1 MIGDYSLYG
10 YIDLLLVPLFYLFF
24 RFLIKL
30 YLKKETDPWFKKNA
44 NIYLQVKLISSV
56 VFALLLI
63 FVTPGD
69 SQLYFNCA
77 MKVKNHI
84 IQTGD
89 IGLLVNDFSTLGD
102 IFWTGQYDN
111 IGTGLMESLANS
123 LPVRITAL
131 VSFICF
137 NSFIVINMFFGMCC
151 GFLLMR
157 VIRLLVY
164 KGDKILA
171 KMFFFSFL
179 IPSFIYWS
187 SGLMKDTI
195 CVSCMGIILFAL
207 FSFYYEKRVL
217 IVVPFV
223 LSSVVLYISKPYI
236 AVIFVPLMI
245 ILLYLLYIRQLKS
258 KLLATFAMIATGIT
272 LFVIAVNSDTFN
284 DVLEENINS
293 TVSLSENFKFQSE
306 NAEGSY
312 FSYGEIDPSLSG
324 VLKKAP
330 VAIST
335 VFFRPFPWEAKK
347 FITILSSLEGF
358 LFMLITIVLIFTAG
372 PYRFFKTLFT
382 DPYCI
387 CFLLFILVFALFTGL
402 STPNFGSLARYKIP
416 CLPFYVFIMLRIAQT
431 LPQPPA
437 LYKKL
442 FPGFTSKE

>member
-10 YIDLLLVPLFYLFF
+10 YIDLLLVPLFYMLF

-44 NIYLQVKLISSV
+44 NIYLQVKLISSI

-84 IQTGD
+84 TQTGD
-89 IGLLVNDFSTLGD
+89 IGLLVGDFSSLGD

-131 VSFICF
+131 LSFVCF
-137 NSFIVINMFFGMCC
+137 NSFIVLNMFFGMCC
-151 GFLLMR
+151 GFLMMR
-157 VIRLLVY
+157 VIKLLVY
-164 KGDKILA
+164 KGDKTQA
-171 KMFFFSFL
+171 RMFFFSFL

-187 SGLMKDTI
+187 SGMMKDTI
-195 CVSCMGIILFAL
+195 CVSCMALILYAL

-217 IVVPFV
+217 VIVPFI
-223 LSSVVLYISKPYI
+223 LSAVVLYISKPYI
-236 AVIFVPLMI
+236 AVTFVPLMI
-245 ILLYLLYIRQLKS
+245 ILLYMLYIKQLKS
-258 KLLATFAMIATGIT
+258 KLFATVALFVTGIT
-272 LFVIAVNSDTFN
+272 LFLIAINSDTFN

-293 TVSLSENFKFQSE
+293 TVALSENFKFQSDL
-306 NAEGSY
+306 AEGSY
-312 FSYGEIDPSLSG
+312 FSYGEIDPSLAG

-347 FITILSSLEGF
+347 FITMLSSLEGF
-358 LFMLITIVLIFTAG
+358 LFMLITLVLVFKAG

-382 DPYCI
+382 DPYCV
-387 CFLLFILVFALFTGL
+387 CFLLFILIFALFTGL

-437 LYKKL
+437 LYRKL
-442 FPGFTSKE
+442 FPGVYGQG